1 MATKKSSK
9 GHTSKRLESF
19 NRTQEIYK
27 LLEKGIIESE
37 ALLSTAA
44 DRPQDDAH
52 VNDLLSSAD
61 TSGNS
66 VLPNPRRR
74 SNQYAG
80 RRKRRTSK
88 RAAKPTK
95 KRKKR

>member
-9 GHTSKRLESF
+9 GQTSKKLESF

-52 VNDLLSSAD
+52 INDLLSNAD
-61 TSGNS
+61 VKGSPAS
-66 VLPNPRRR
+66 SPARRR
-74 SNQYAG
+74 SNQHAA
-80 RRKRRTSK
+80 RRGKHTAK
-88 RAAKPTK
+88 RAAKTTK

>member
-9 GHTSKRLESF
+9 GQTSKRLESF

-52 VNDLLSSAD
+52 VNDLLSSAAI
-61 TSGNS
+61 SGSS
-66 VLPNPRRR
+66 VPSNPRRR
-74 SNQYAG
+74 RNPTASLHK
-80 RRKRRTSK
+80 KRTLK